1 MGYFS
6 LTLDKHD
13 QLAPRWDPR
22 IATIY
27 TIDPENLLKF
37 SISRAHRNPSWQE
50 MFTLNNSARWG
61 NPNLQA
67 ESVIAYETQ
76 IIHNFGLNH
85 TLSLNLFQLQNDNQ
99 IYLQSSVLPD
109 GTNGLKYINGQKST
123 ISGFE
128 TEWRKRYDTFSFYA
142 TYTHILAKDGD
153 GVPLPNAPS
162 NTASGFM
169 TYNWDQNW
177 YTSLSGRWQ
186 GKTPRSQNDSRP
198 SMQEVST
205 VDSTIGYTLPHL
217 NSEIQLSV
225 KNMFNQTQ
233 LYPAPEGTYTTDYP
247 GMGRTYLITLR
258 GTF

>member
-6 LTLDKHD
+6 LTLNKHD
-13 QLAPRWDPR
+13 QLSLRWDPR
-22 IATIY
+22 IATVY
-27 TIDPENLLKF
+27 TINPSDVLKF

-61 NPNLQA
+61 NPDLKA
-67 ESVIAYETQ
+67 ESVVAYETQ
-76 IIHNFGLNH
+76 WIHTFGLNH
-85 TLSLNLFQLQNDNQ
+85 TLSFNLFQLKNENQ
-99 IYLQSSVLPD
+99 IYLQDALLP
-109 GTNGLKYINGQKST
+109 NGSNGFKYINGLNNT
-123 ISGFE
+123 ITGFE

-142 TYTHILAKDGD
+142 TYTRIIGHANGAT
-153 GVPLPNAPS
+153 LPDAPMH
-162 NTASGFM
+162 TASGFM

-186 GKTPRSQNDSRP
+186 SKTPRSPLDSRP

-205 VDSTIGYTLPHL
+205 MDSTVGYTLPKLH
-217 NSEIQLSV
+217 SEIQLSV

-233 LYPAPEGTYTTDYP
+233 LYSSPANTYDSDYP

>member
-1 MGYFS
+1 MGNFLVFFGY
-6 LTLDKHD
+6 
-13 QLAPRWDPR
+13 
-22 IATIY
+22 
-27 TIDPENLLKF
+27 
-37 SISRAHRNPSWQE
+37 
-50 MFTLNNSARWG
+50 
-61 NPNLQA
+61 LQ
-67 ESVIAYETQ
+67 
-76 IIHNFGLNH
+76 LNH

-109 GTNGLKYINGQKST
+109 GTSGLKYINGQKST

-128 TEWRKRYDTFSFYA
+128 TEWRKRYDSLSFYA
-142 TYTHILAKDGD
+142 TYTHILAKDGN
-153 GVPLPNAPS
+153 GAPLPNAPS
-162 NTASGFM
+162 NTASGFI

-205 VDSTIGYTLPHL
+205 MDSTIGYTLPHL